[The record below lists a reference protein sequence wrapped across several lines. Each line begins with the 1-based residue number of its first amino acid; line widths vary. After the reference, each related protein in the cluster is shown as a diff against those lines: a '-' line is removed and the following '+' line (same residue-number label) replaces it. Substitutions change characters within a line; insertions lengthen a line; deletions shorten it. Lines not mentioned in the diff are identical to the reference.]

1 MNELK
6 HELNESE
13 APRLLCSAAAAAAD
27 VLYQRPTNLLGMIHE
42 SREDANEEVRLSA
55 ILRGHLRVIL
65 TPPHATNMGDLSS
78 SMFGASKSKL

>member
-42 SREDANEEVRLSA
+42 SREDANEEVRLW
-55 ILRGHLRVIL
+55 LPTRVIS
-65 TPPHATNMGDLSS
+65 GLS
-78 SMFGASKSKL
+78 